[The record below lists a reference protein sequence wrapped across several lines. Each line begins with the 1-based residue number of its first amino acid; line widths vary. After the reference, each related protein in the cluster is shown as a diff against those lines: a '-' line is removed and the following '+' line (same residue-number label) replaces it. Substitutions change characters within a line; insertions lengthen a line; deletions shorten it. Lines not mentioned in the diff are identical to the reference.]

1 MAKKGKKPIDGLSEE
16 KLKIR
21 YPWIQGSQDALGGM
35 SISSG
40 DPNNPEDLFEAKV
53 AATGS
58 TTTREYD
65 KENKEYNL
73 SLNVGEIRSY
83 TAGSTSVHNDGHSDV
98 NSESTIRQTS
108 KGDSSLNCKT
118 RYTVITEGNVQ
129 AVREFC
135 KEFCTSQSES
145 KSFRGTFGD
154 QVCEHSGHW
163 HEAFEKDQV
172 SAITKNKITMI
183 REGDYA
189 IHTQKGNFD
198 LEVTSGKLHL
208 MAKGNDLI
216 ANSNVKVL
224 LEVGNQSKVTVQPAS
239 IKLQVGAASY
249 IEITAGKITIKSPI
263 IDLNP

>member
-1 MAKKGKKPIDGLSEE
+1 MVKKGKKPIDGLSEE

-21 YPWIQGSQDALGGM
+21 YPWIQGSQDALGRM
-35 SISSG
+35 EIRSG
-40 DPNNPEDLFEAKV
+40 DPNYPDEVFEAQV

-73 SLNVGEIRSY
+73 SLNVGETRSY

-129 AVREFC
+129 SVREFC

-154 QVCEHSGHW
+154 QVNEHSGCW
-163 HEAFEKDQV
+163 HEAFEKDRV
-172 SAITKNKITMI
+172 SAISGNDITMV
-183 REGDYA
+183 ENGDSALHVQSGNYDA
-189 IHTQKGNFD
+189 HVAQKGRIYTGSD
-198 LEVTSGKLHL
+198 L
-208 MAKGNDLI
+208 LI
-216 ANSNVKVL
+216 ESATKIVFK
-224 LEVGNQSKVTVQPAS
+224 
-239 IKLQVGAASY
+239 VGAST
-249 IEITAGKITIKSPI
+249 ITMTPGNIKMISPR
-263 IDLNP
+263 IDLN